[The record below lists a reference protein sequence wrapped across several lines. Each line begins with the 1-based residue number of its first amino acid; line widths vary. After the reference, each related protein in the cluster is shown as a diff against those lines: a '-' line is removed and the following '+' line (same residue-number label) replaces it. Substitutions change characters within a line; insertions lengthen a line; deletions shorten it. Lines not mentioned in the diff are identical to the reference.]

1 MNRSLIWIVSI
12 LMLASSCSVDRPEGT
27 FPAQDTGLVTDIT
40 SDVEQQEV
48 GAGSAASVLDGNWA
62 MIFQVSTCV
71 AVLSAVI
78 ENLAW
83 ARYQLRFTVTAIDQ
97 ANARVWV
104 KATGYL
110 CSYVLT
116 PIIMDLSAIV
126 PQQLI
131 DSLPEVEMTC
141 LVEYPKGTD
150 LSGELPDLTGA
161 AMSCDPLVQLWGL
174 DLEDPLNDPIPSSA
188 DDPTVIDQ
196 DGDGNPGMTLV
207 LGETG
212 LCEMYIVQRAT
223 YLFSGT
229 FDSSISYQ
237 GAPDSTLKQNI
248 LAGTEA
254 LCESENETTP
264 NPKRNRLYL
273 VRDDGF
279 GGAFDLD
286 DDANGFVTCGEMT
299 KQLDEVQSHYGVV
312 KDDPDTEHCDKE

>member
-1 MNRSLIWIVSI
+1 MNRSLVWALS
-12 LMLASSCSVDRPEGT
+12 MLVVLGACSVDRPEGT
-27 FPAQDTGLVTDIT
+27 FPTQDTGVFADLM

-48 GAGSAASVLDGNWA
+48 TAGGAATVLDGNWA
-62 MIFQVSTCV
+62 MFFQVSTCV
-71 AVLSAVI
+71 SVLSAVI

-83 ARYQLRFTVTAIDQ
+83 ARYQLRFAVTAIDKPG
-97 ANARVWV
+97 ARVWL

-116 PIIMDLSAIV
+116 PIILDLAAIV

-131 DSLPEVEMTC
+131 DSLPEVEITC
-141 LVEYPKGTD
+141 LVEYPEGTD

-161 AMSCDPLVQLWGL
+161 TMSCDPLVQLWGL
-174 DLEDPLNDPIPSSA
+174 DLEDPLNDPIPGSA
-188 DDPTVIDQ
+188 DDPAVIDQ
-196 DGDGNPGMTLV
+196 DGDGNPGMTLI

-212 LCEMYIVQRAT
+212 LCDMYIVQRAT

-229 FDSSISYQ
+229 FDSSATYQ
-237 GAPDSTLKQNI
+237 GATDSTLTQNV

-254 LCESENETTP
+254 LCESDNVTTP

-279 GGAFDLD
+279 GDAFDLD
-286 DDANGFVTCGEMT
+286 DDANGFVTCGELIE
-299 KQLDEVQSHYGVV
+299 QLDEVQSHYGVV
-312 KDDPDTEHCDKE
+312 KDAPDTEYCNKE